1 MDLGSKI
8 KRLRIERGYTQQELS
23 DLSNLSIRTIQR
35 IENNEGDSSS
45 HTIKSICEV
54 LEVDFENLN
63 NDRMKESIEQSNL
76 WIVLLHLS
84 GILFMVFPPII
95 IYYLFK
101 DKNELIEQHGKDV
114 INFQVSVFIIQ
125 IICGVLSI
133 LIIPVLFL
141 IVLVFY
147 SYIRII
153 LNTIYV
159 MNHKPYKY
167 PKLFTIIK

>member
-1 MDLGSKI
+1 MDIGKEI

-54 LEVDFENLN
+54 LNVDFKNLKN
-63 NDRMKESIEQSNL
+63 EKMKNGIEQSNL

-84 GILFMVFPPII
+84 GILFVLFPPII

-114 INFQVSVFIIQ
+114 INFQISMFLIFT
-125 IICGVLSI
+125 ICGLLSI
-133 LIIPVLFL
+133 LILPILIL
-141 IVLVFY
+141 IVLSIY

-153 LNTIYV
+153 INTILV

-167 PKLFTIIK
+167 PKIFQIIK

>member
-1 MDLGSKI
+1 MNIGKEI

-23 DLSNLSIRTIQR
+23 DLSGLSIRTIQR

-45 HTIKSICEV
+45 HTIKSICKV
-54 LEVDFENLN
+54 LDVDFKNLKN
-63 NDRMKESIEQSNL
+63 EKMKESIEQSNL
-76 WIVLLHLS
+76 WLVLLHLS
-84 GILFMVFPPII
+84 GILFMLFPPII

-114 INFQVSVFIIQ
+114 INFQVSVFLILM
-125 IICGVLSI
+125 ICGLLSI
-133 LIIPVLFL
+133 LILPVL
-141 IVLVFY
+141 IVIILSIY

-167 PKLFTIIK
+167 PKLFQIIK

>member
-1 MDLGSKI
+1 MREDILHKNCLICQNFLIEQYKELKI
-8 KRLRIERGYTQQELS
+8 MRG
-23 DLSNLSIRTIQR
+23 
-35 IENNEGDSSS
+35 GSSS
-45 HTIKSICEV
+45 HTIESICEV

-63 NDRMKESIEQSNL
+63 NDKMKESIEQSNL

-84 GILFMVFPPII
+84 GILLMIFPPII

-114 INFQVSVFIIQ
+114 INFQVSIFIIY
-125 IICGVLSI
+125 IICVVLSI

>member
-1 MDLGSKI
+1 MDIGSKI

-23 DLSNLSIRTIQR
+23 DLSKLSIRTIQR

-63 NDRMKESIEQSNL
+63 NDKMKESIEQSNL

-84 GILFMVFPPII
+84 GILLMIFPPII

-101 DKNELIEQHGKDV
+101 DKNELIEQYGKDV
-114 INFQVSVFIIQ
+114 INFQVSVFIIY
-125 IICGVLSI
+125 IICVVLSV
-133 LIIPVLFL
+133 LVIPVLFL

-167 PKLFTIIK
+167 PKLFTVIK

>member
-1 MDLGSKI
+1 MDIGKEI

-54 LEVDFENLN
+54 LNVDFKNLKN
-63 NDRMKESIEQSNL
+63 EKMKNGIEQSNL

-84 GILFMVFPPII
+84 GILFVLFPPII

-114 INFQVSVFIIQ
+114 INFQISMFLIFTIGTFCWL
-125 IICGVLSI
+125 IYGVVISSTPIVLANTITLILSFFI
-133 LIIPVLFL
+133 LI
-141 IVLVFY
+141 
-147 SYIRII
+147 
-153 LNTIYV
+153 
-159 MNHKPYKY
+159 YK
-167 PKLFTIIK
+167 IKYK

>member
-1 MDLGSKI
+1 
-8 KRLRIERGYTQQELS
+8 
-23 DLSNLSIRTIQR
+23 
-35 IENNEGDSSS
+35 
-45 HTIKSICEV
+45 
-54 LEVDFENLN
+54 
-63 NDRMKESIEQSNL
+63 MKDTIEQSNL

-114 INFQVSVFIIQ
+114 INFQVSIFIIQ

-159 MNHKPYKY
+159 MNLKPYKY
-167 PKLFTIIK
+167 PKLFQIIK

>member
-1 MDLGSKI
+1 MNIGKEI

-23 DLSNLSIRTIQR
+23 DLSGLSIRTIQR

-45 HTIKSICEV
+45 HTIKSICKV
-54 LEVDFENLN
+54 LDVDLKTLKNEK
-63 NDRMKESIEQSNL
+63 MKESIEQSNL
-76 WIVLLHLS
+76 WLVLLHLS
-84 GILFMVFPPII
+84 GILFMLFPPII

-114 INFQVSVFIIQ
+114 INFQVSVFLILM
-125 IICGVLSI
+125 ICGLLSI
-133 LIIPVLFL
+133 LILPVL
-141 IVLVFY
+141 IVIILSIY

-167 PKLFTIIK
+167 PKLFQIIK